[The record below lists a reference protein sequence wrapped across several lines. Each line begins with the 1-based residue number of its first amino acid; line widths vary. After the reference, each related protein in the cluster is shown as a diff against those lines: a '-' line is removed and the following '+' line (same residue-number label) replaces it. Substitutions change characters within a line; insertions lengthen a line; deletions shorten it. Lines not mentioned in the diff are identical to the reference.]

1 MKSPNKYIAVHH
13 RLPAHETHAQNG
25 GDRQYRRSLPLG

>member
-1 MKSPNKYIAVHH
+1 MYIAVHH

-25 GDRQYRRSLPLG
+25 GDRQYRRYRKILKNY